1 MQTDLSKL
9 KSTADYV
16 ASRKQI
22 FPSASAFEW
31 FVRQHREQLVS
42 AGALSRPHG
51 RILVHEERCDQ
62 VVVEVGQARMV
73 EAA

>member
-1 MQTDLSKL
+1 MQIELSKL
-9 KSTADYV
+9 KAPSDYV
-16 ASRKQI
+16 TTRQHI

-31 FVRQHREQLVS
+31 FVRRNRQRLIA

-51 RILVHEERCDQ
+51 RQLVHEEKFDA
-62 VVVEVGQARMV
+62 VVLEVGQARMQ